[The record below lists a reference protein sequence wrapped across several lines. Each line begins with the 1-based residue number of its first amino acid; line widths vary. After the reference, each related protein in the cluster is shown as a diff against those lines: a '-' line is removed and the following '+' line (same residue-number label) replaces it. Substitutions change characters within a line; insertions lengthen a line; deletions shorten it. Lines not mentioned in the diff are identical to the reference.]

1 MALACS
7 KNCCLVRLVGSPYQ
21 AMPEGWRVMPNL
33 STISATSLPTLMQSV
48 NLPPKILTY
57 FWALLTSIACF
68 RESLTQSAVPPL
80 PPSIARGRTPQRSA
94 IISALVK
101 GLGKLSNWFTLSK
114 MKSRSPSVTSLSG
127 ESTCVSV
134 VPIQVFWPMGMTK
147 NKRPSLAKKANTFW
161 LALIW
166 STIKCT
172 PLENT
177 WWWSVDCS
185 VVSLYWSTK
194 GPAALINTFAFMGK
208 ISPLISSCAVICHW
222 LSVKSAA
229 CEDT

>member
-1 MALACS
+1 MASRSSMALAPYRRQKRSDSGSAEFSHVMASSLIARACS
-7 KNCCLVRLVGSPYQ
+7 KNCCLVRSVDSPYH
-21 AMPEGWRVMPNL
+21 AIRDVRRVIPNF
-33 STISATSLPTLMQSV
+33 STSSATSLPTLMQSV
-48 NLPPKILTY
+48 NLPPKILMY

-134 VPIQVFWPMGMTK
+134 VPIQVF
-147 NKRPSLAKKANTFW
+147 
-161 LALIW
+161 
-166 STIKCT
+166 
-172 PLENT
+172 
-177 WWWSVDCS
+177 
-185 VVSLYWSTK
+185 
-194 GPAALINTFAFMGK
+194 
-208 ISPLISSCAVICHW
+208 
-222 LSVKSAA
+222 
-229 CEDT
+229 